1 MMDGGDFRV
10 ELDNLDFPM
19 NISDDLDF
27 DMDSNGVP
35 VPISYKELLDKPK
48 LNGKTIEG
56 DMNEID
62 PTVPAWAKTPTK
74 PEYNAEEVG
83 AIPEGA
89 MVQLDAGDFA
99 EMWEATI

>member
-1 MMDGGDFRV
+1 MISSNIAK
-10 ELDNLDFPM
+10 ELDVVFEV
-19 NISDDLDF
+19 SKDF
-27 DMDSNGVP
+27 DVHLADDVRLSRDYNELINLPTLDGR
-35 VPISYKELLDKPK
+35 PIIGDIPEL
-48 LNGKTIEG
+48 
-56 DMNEID
+56 D
-62 PTVPAWAKTPTK
+62 PTVPDWAKTPTK

>member
-19 NISDDLDF
+19 NISGDLDF

-48 LNGKTIEG
+48 LNGETIEG
-56 DMNEID
+56 NMNEID
-62 PTVPAWAKTPTK
+62 PTVPDWAKSPTK
-74 PEYNAEEVG
+74 PEYSAEDVG
-83 AIPEGA
+83 AIPEGSIRI
-89 MVQLDAGDFA
+89 LGDGDFW
-99 EMWEATI
+99 EMLENM

>member
-1 MMDGGDFRV
+1 MMDGGDFHV
-10 ELDNLDFPM
+10 ELDN
-19 NISDDLDF
+19 LDF

-48 LNGKTIEG
+48 LNGETIEG
-56 DMNEID
+56 DMMETD
-62 PTVPAWAKTPTK
+62 PTVPDWAKAPTK
-74 PEYNAEEVG
+74 PEYKAEEVG
-83 AIPEGA
+83 AIPEGT

>member
-1 MMDGGDFRV
+1 MRERVVMNVRDEDRV
-10 ELDNLDFPM
+10 ELDPSDNIFVDADYKKLKNL
-19 NISDDLDF
+19 
-27 DMDSNGVP
+27 
-35 VPISYKELLDKPK
+35 PK
-48 LNGKTIEG
+48 LDGRPIIG
-56 DMNEID
+56 DIPELD

>member
-1 MMDGGDFRV
+1 MMDSKDFQV
-10 ELDNLDFPM
+10 EVENLEF
-19 NISDDLDF
+19 S
-27 DMDSNGVP
+27 MDGNSGVQPP
-35 VPISYKELLDKPK
+35 VSYKELLDKPK

-99 EMWEATI
+99 EMWEAMI